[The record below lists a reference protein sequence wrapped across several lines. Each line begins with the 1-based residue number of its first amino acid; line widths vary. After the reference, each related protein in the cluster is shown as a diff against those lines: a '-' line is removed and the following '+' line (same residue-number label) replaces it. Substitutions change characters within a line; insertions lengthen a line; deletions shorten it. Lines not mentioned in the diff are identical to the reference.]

1 MAHTAVLTGGE
12 LNAAVT
18 KALVKIQAS
27 HFGRGPANASTFHH
41 DSVLVTLMH
50 DVLSHA
56 ERILGQNGHH
66 TSVNDWRETL
76 QRALEPDFREA
87 VERLTGREVIAFISA
102 NHLDPDVAAEIFILD
117 APL

>member
-1 MAHTAVLTGGE
+1 MADTAVLTGGE

-27 HFGRGPANASTFHH
+27 HLGRGPANASTFHH
-41 DSVLVTLMH
+41 DNVLVTLMH

-56 ERILGQNGHH
+56 EKILGQNGHH
-66 TSVNDWRETL
+66 TTVSDWRGTL
-76 QRALEPDFREA
+76 QTALEADFREA
-87 VERLTGREVIAFISA
+87 VERLTGRNVIAFISA
-102 NHLDPDVAAEIFILD
+102 NHLDPDVAAEMFILD